1 MKVSILTALLFVTV
15 LPAAADSYR
24 EKQPVCGAEAA
35 RNVEQ
40 LLGNISS
47 WKEFSSLY
55 ADYSFCD
62 QSALRY
68 AFVQRIAE
76 LTAADE
82 GLKGLSEAVR
92 ANAKLRAAVI
102 RHLQSESVPADLARR
117 IREKANTDCPTG
129 EQRICRAVS
138 KAVEDTKN

>member
-1 MKVSILTALLFVTV
+1 MKATRLATLLLAIV
-15 LPAAADSYR
+15 LPAAADSYH

-40 LLGNISS
+40 LLGNISN
-47 WKEFSSLY
+47 WKEFSALY

-62 QSALRY
+62 QSALSY
-68 AFVQRIAE
+68 AFTQRIAD

-82 GLKGLSEAVR
+82 GLKGLGEAVR

-102 RHLQSESVPADLARR
+102 RHLRSESVPADLARR
-117 IREKANTDCPTG
+117 IREKADTDCPSG
-129 EQRICRAVS
+129 EKRICRAVS
-138 KAVEDTKN
+138 KAVEDVRN